1 MLHDLCLKYFFLLA
15 LKYASLLL
23 DTFYFAPAD
32 FGGRWRWMLVFH
44 QLQQGGCSL
53 DYTGKKNDVR
63 ISSLMFISRPAV
75 IQRNLSPWYHQKR
88 GRQCRW
94 AWQWGP
100 ACTNT
105 KGPHKAFQ
113 VCSKAHAQGIR
124 QEARRESTLLLIW
137 IHTKKKQN
145 KTTQPRWKMM
155 SYWQT
160 NVYLAPWFIES
171 VCACFLRNTWSLLIT
186 LDDSNLLCGQM
197 CTL

>member
-53 DYTGKKNDVR
+53 DYTSKKNDVR
-63 ISSLMFISRPAV
+63 ISSFMFISRPAV

-94 AWQWGP
+94 ASQWGP

-105 KGPHKAFQ
+105 KGPHKTFQ

-124 QEARRESTLLLIW
+124 QEARRESTLLFIW
-137 IHTKKKQN
+137 IHTKKTPKNAPFSLRRSQGG
-145 KTTQPRWKMM
+145 RWCLTDG
-155 SYWQT
+155 QT
-160 NVYLAPWFIES
+160 CI
-171 VCACFLRNTWSLLIT
+171 
-186 LDDSNLLCGQM
+186 
-197 CTL
+197 